1 MNASKPNN
9 PRVTDEASYLPNDVS
24 GSGVKSYVQSVAAIL
39 AAAVPGTL
47 LSQMATTSL
56 GLTGVTLALATV
68 FLGLALSVSFFVGLV
83 VLGRLLKVI
92 KH

>member
-1 MNASKPNN
+1 MTVSKPND
-9 PRVTDEASYLPNDVS
+9 PRVSDEASYLPTDVS
-24 GSGVKSYVQSVAAIL
+24 GSGVKSYFQSVAAIL

-68 FLGLALSVSFFVGLV
+68 FLSLALSVSFFVGLV
-83 VLGRLLKVI
+83 VLGRRFKLI
-92 KH
+92 K